1 MVSFAEIK
9 NHRDEILVIAGKYG
23 IHNVRVFGSVARG
36 EQSEDSDLDL
46 VVTMDKDRS
55 LLDRIGFMQDVEDLL
70 HIKVDV
76 VNENALHELIRES
89 VLQEGVEL

>member
-9 NHRDEILVIAGKYG
+9 DRRNEILNIANKYG

-36 EQSEDSDLDL
+36 EQAKDSDLDL

-55 LLDRIGFMQDVEDLL
+55 MLDRIGFMQEVEDLL
-70 HIKVDV
+70 HVKVDV
-76 VNENALHELIRES
+76 VNENALHKLIRES